1 MDDLVEIKRGV
12 VFTTSNIIAEEFGL
26 NHIHVNEKIDKLTI
40 EYSILKTQFIP
51 STFTNKRGQTYPCYH
66 LTRDGFM
73 TLVMQMGGAKS
84 KKVRDLVMEQQQK
97 FILGFNQMEQ
107 VLLRQ
112 SNDEFKMV
120 RSQGK
125 IARKQETEMI
135 KDFVEY
141 AIEQG
146 SSGAKFYY
154 KHFTKATYKA
164 LSLLEHRKPKIRDT
178 LDLLEL
184 NQLYIAENIVSK
196 VIQQGMDDKE
206 HYKVIYELCKQA
218 LENFADSLM
227 IKRINR

>member
-1 MDDLVEIKRGV
+1 MKI
-12 VFTTSNIIAEEFGL
+12 IIA
-26 NHIHVNEKIDKLTI
+26 D
-40 EYSILKTQFIP
+40 
-51 STFTNKRGQTYPCYH
+51 
-66 LTRDGFM
+66 D
-73 TLVMQMGGAKS
+73 
-84 KKVRDLVMEQQQK
+84 
-97 FILGFNQMEQ
+97 Q

-164 LSLLEHRKPKIRDT
+164 LSLLEHRKPKTRDT

-227 IKRINR
+227 IQRIKR

>member
-40 EYSILKTQFIP
+40 EYSILKKQFIP

-84 KKVRDLVMEQQQK
+84 KKARDLVMEQQQR
-97 FILGFNQMEQ
+97 FIIGFNQMEK

-112 SNDEFKMV
+112 SNDEFKLA

-125 IARKQETEMI
+125 IARKEETDTI
-135 KDFVEY
+135 KTFVEY
-141 AIEQG
+141 AKEQG
-146 SSGAKFYY
+146 SSKSEWYY
-154 KHFTKATYKA
+154 KHFTNATYKA
-164 LSLLEHRKPKIRDT
+164 LALLEHNKPKTRDT

-184 NQLYIAENIVSK
+184 NQLYIAENIISK
-196 VIQQGMDDKE
+196 VIQQGMDE
-206 HYKVIYELCKQA
+206 ELHYKAIYELCKQA
-218 LENFADSLM
+218 LISFADTLM
-227 IKRINR
+227 MKRLK